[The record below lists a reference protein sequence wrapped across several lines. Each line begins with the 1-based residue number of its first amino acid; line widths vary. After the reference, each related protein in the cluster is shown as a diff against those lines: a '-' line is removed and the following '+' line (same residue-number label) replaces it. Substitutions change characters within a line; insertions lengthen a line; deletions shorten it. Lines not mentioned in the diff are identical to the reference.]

1 MNQISDLKQTNLFY
15 EFTLT
20 CLRVVSFLVY
30 AVGFLNVLYDTML
43 IGVLILWGCNVAYSM
58 KKSRLLFLVFNLVL
72 FVFLISR
79 PTIDLFRKDMWWQ
92 YRKAENLFSLSSLY
106 ISMIFLW
113 IGYAMG
119 EKIIKKCENKPK
131 KMHTLLNVSF
141 KEGFTK
147 NLEFIS
153 LALFYISVFSL
164 FVVELE
170 KFLYMRGRNYEE
182 IYVSFRTQLP
192 FFVNAIASMNKYFLC
207 VFLATMPSK
216 RKAVLPLFLY
226 VFSAVPYFL
235 IGARFKLV
243 VNALFMVV
251 YFIIRET
258 LENKKTWI
266 GKFEKMTFVV
276 SAPLVIAFLGA
287 YNYIRE
293 GKKVAYKGF
302 FDLIVDFFYKQGVS
316 FEILKI
322 GYKTLPKIKYTGFV
336 NYTFGEI
343 LDYLMHSNISS
354 LLFGTKV
361 FQGGQNK
368 TLGLYSNLLAH
379 RMAYTAAPGWFL
391 EGHGWGSCYLLDT
404 YADWGYLG
412 IIIFSIFL
420 GLVFSSMI
428 YFVKKGKFWCTV
440 VLLALTS
447 IYYCPRSCA
456 LSWISF
462 IVYLQFY
469 VPLAICFVGAVLL
482 IKNYSLKNQLAC
494 RQHEF

>member
-1 MNQISDLKQTNLFY
+1 MNQISNLKRENLFY

-20 CLRVVSFLVY
+20 CLRIISFLVY
-30 AVGFLNVLYDTML
+30 AVGLLNVSYNTML
-43 IGVLILWGCNVAYSM
+43 IGVLILWGCNVAYSL

-79 PTIDLFRKDMWWQ
+79 PTIDLFRKNMWWQ
-92 YRKAENLFSLSSLY
+92 YKTAENLFSLNSLY

-113 IGYAMG
+113 VGYAIG
-119 EKIIKKCENKPK
+119 EKIINKCESKPK
-131 KMHTLLNVSF
+131 RIHTTLNTSSN
-141 KEGFTK
+141 ESFTK
-147 NLEFIS
+147 NLEVVS
-153 LALFYISVFSL
+153 LALFYISIFSL
-164 FVVELE
+164 FAVELE
-170 KFLYMRGRNYEE
+170 KFFYMRGRNYEE

-207 VFLATMPSK
+207 VFLATMPGK

-235 IGARFKLV
+235 VGARFKLV
-243 VNALFMVV
+243 VNALFVVV

-258 LENKKTWI
+258 LENKKIWI
-266 GKFEKMTFVV
+266 GKFEKTIFVV
-276 SAPLVIAFLGA
+276 SAPVVIAFLGA

-343 LDYLMHSNISS
+343 LDYLMHSNISNF
-354 LLFGTKV
+354 LFGTKS
-361 FQGGQNK
+361 FEGGQNK
-368 TLGLYSNLLAH
+368 TLGLYSNLLAN
-379 RMAYTAAPGWFL
+379 RMAYTAAPSWFL

-404 YADWGYLG
+404 YADWGYWG

-420 GLVFSSMI
+420 GLAFSSMI
-428 YFVKKGKFWCTV
+428 YFIKKGKIWRTV
-440 VLLALTS
+440 VLLMLTG

-456 LSWISF
+456 LAWISF

-469 VPLAICFVGAVLL
+469 VPLTICLVGAVLL
-482 IKNYSLKNQLAC
+482 IKRYSLKNQLVC
-494 RQHEF
+494 RKHEF

>member
-1 MNQISDLKQTNLFY
+1 MNQISNLKQTNLFY

-20 CLRVVSFLVY
+20 CLRVISFLIYV
-30 AVGFLNVLYDTML
+30 VGFLDVSYNTML
-43 IGVLILWGCNVAYSM
+43 IGVLILWSCNVAYSL

-92 YRKAENLFSLSSLY
+92 YKTAENLFSLGSLY
-106 ISMIFLW
+106 VSMIFLW
-113 IGYAMG
+113 IGYYIG
-119 EKIIKKCENKPK
+119 EKIIEKCENKPK
-131 KMHTLLNVSF
+131 KISTLLNASSE
-141 KEGFTK
+141 KRFTE

-153 LALFYISVFSL
+153 LTLFYISIFSI

-170 KFLYMRGRNYEE
+170 KFLYMRGKSYEE
-182 IYVSFRTQLP
+182 IYVSFKTQLP

-207 VFLATMPSK
+207 VFLATMPTK
-216 RKAVLPLFLY
+216 RKSVFPLFLY

-251 YFIIRET
+251 YFIIREV
-258 LENKKTWI
+258 LENKKRWI
-266 GKFEKMTFVV
+266 GKFEKTSFVV

-302 FDLIVDFFYKQGVS
+302 FDLIIDFFYKQGVS

-343 LDYLMHSNISS
+343 LDYLMHSNISN
-354 LLFGTKV
+354 LIFGTKA
-361 FQGGQNK
+361 FEGGQNE

-379 RMAYTAAPGWFL
+379 RMAYTAAPDWFL
-391 EGHGWGSCYLLDT
+391 SGHGWGSCYLLDT
-404 YADWGYLG
+404 YADWGYFG
-412 IIIFSIFL
+412 IIIFSILL
-420 GLVFSSMI
+420 GIVFSSMMH
-428 YFVKKGKFWCTV
+428 FVKKGKFACTV
-440 VLLALTS
+440 VLLILTS

-469 VPLAICFVGAVLL
+469 VPLAMCFIGAALL
-482 IKNYSLKNQLAC
+482 IKNYSLKNQLVC
-494 RQHEF
+494 KNDEF